1 MVLVIGGAGFI
12 GSHLVDELLTQGHE
26 VMVIDDL
33 STGRMENIARWRGHE
48 KLQFTK
54 ADITDPTIMQRSVDH
69 KDWIFNFVRTDKL
82 LEIVDQSTFAG
93 TKRFVDNTAGFTCSD
108 WEQEL
113 SMVSLDFESLRIYG
127 PRGPHE
133 GDVFV
138 SDVVRC
144 NMMAAMDRDVQ
155 GLTPLR
161 DFLYWQP
168 VDKKTGAQLI
178 ELYERNAHSNLI
190 IVSR

>member
-33 STGRMENIARWRGHE
+33 STGKMENIARWRGHE

-54 ADITDPTIMQRSVDH
+54 ADVLDPTIMKRCVDH
-69 KDWIFNFVRTDKL
+69 KDWVFNFVKTPKI
-82 LEIVDQSTFAG
+82 LEIVDEACLAG
-93 TKRFVDNTAGFTCSD
+93 VKRFVDNTAGFECSD

-113 SMVSLDFESLRIYG
+113 SIVSLDYDALSIYG

-168 VDKKTGAQLI
+168 VDKKTGAQII
-178 ELYERNAHSNLI
+178 ELFEKNSHPSII